1 MVSKKI
7 LSVAIAAAFSS
18 QAFAAIDL
26 TGGTN
31 GVGSGAVVYA
41 KEAITAAQVTNG
53 FVQTTAAG
61 TELNT
66 IAALGFG
73 VSAGSHAFIRIDLTN
88 AKFKTTVVA
97 ADVTL
102 PGKTVTTDYVVQVA
116 QGGAAGD
123 SYVILDVTAVTA
135 LTQAQTLQLALA
147 GLQVSPTAP
156 AAINFAHYSTS
167 PNAVGQTGALATDS
181 YTAISVANVLTP
193 TVVAHNAVADV
204 TVSPAF
210 TKFVGTGTAT
220 ESLGTVEFKLTAGSL
235 TAVGASVTTLSQVA
249 NIADGQ
255 SSLTVAGDLSFTT
268 DTDGV
273 AAATAANLTIGGSA
287 SDTAA
292 TNVPSGKHS
301 RFTTAG
307 LAVNTPYTVSVTAES
322 PINAGAYTLTTN
334 LVGIANAAYGPTNAS
349 SALGSITRSGTTV
362 QVPYITTYSDYNQR
376 LVLVNRSNL
385 DAPYS
390 ITFTPEAGVT
400 ATGKAAATGVLA
412 KGKTLILKAND
423 VVAITGGTRT
433 AATVV
438 VTAPDT
444 TIDAAT
450 TSVNLSDNSTDT
462 VNLH

>member
-7 LSVAIAAAFSS
+7 LGVAIAAAFSAP
-18 QAFAAIDL
+18 AFAAIDL
-26 TGGTN
+26 TLGTN
-31 GVGSGAVVYA
+31 GAGAGAVVYA
-41 KEAITAAQVTNG
+41 KETITTAQVVDG
-53 FVQTTAAG
+53 FVQLTAAG

-73 VSAGSHAFIRIDLTN
+73 VSAGSHAFIRVDLTN
-88 AKFKTTVVA
+88 AKFKTGVVA

-116 QGGAAGD
+116 QGGAVGD

-156 AAINFAHYSTS
+156 ATVGFAHYSTS

-181 YTAISVANVLTP
+181 YAAISVANVLTP
-193 TVVAHNAVADV
+193 TVVASNAVADV
-204 TVSPAF
+204 TAEPAF
-210 TKFVGTGTAT
+210 TEFDNGSTT
-220 ESLGTVEFKLTAGSL
+220 ESLGTVEFKLATGSL
-235 TAVGASVTTLSQVA
+235 TAVGATVNSLAQVA
-249 NIADGQ
+249 NVADGQ
-255 SSLTVAGDLSFTT
+255 SSLTIAGDLSFTT

-273 AAATAANLTIGGSA
+273 AADTAANLTIGGSA
-287 SDTAA
+287 SDVAA

-307 LAVNTPYTVSVTAES
+307 LAVNTPYTVSITAES
-322 PINAGAYTLTTN
+322 PINAGAYTLSTN
-334 LVGIANAAYGPTNAS
+334 LVGIANAAYGPQNVSA
-349 SALGSITRSGTTV
+349 ALGSITRSGTTV
-362 QVPYITTYSDYNQR
+362 QVPYITTFGDYNQR

-385 DAPYS
+385 DAPYT

-400 ATGKAAATGVLA
+400 ATGKAAATGTLP
-412 KGKTLILKAND
+412 KGKTVILKASD
-423 VVAITGGTRT
+423 VVEITGSTRT

-438 VTAPDT
+438 ITAPDT

-450 TSVNLSDNSTDT
+450 TSINLSDKSTDT

>member
-7 LSVAIAAAFSS
+7 LGVAIAAAFSS

-26 TGGTN
+26 TLGTD
-31 GVGSGAVVYA
+31 GAGTGAVVYA
-41 KEAITAAQVTNG
+41 KEAITQAQVTDG
-53 FVQTTAAG
+53 FVQVTAAG

-88 AKFKTTVVA
+88 AKFKTGVVA

-102 PGKTVTTDYVVQVA
+102 PTKTVTTDYVVQVA
-116 QGGAAGD
+116 QGGAVGD

-147 GLQVSPTAP
+147 GLQVSPTA
-156 AAINFAHYSTS
+156 AASINFAHYSTS

-181 YTAISVANVLTP
+181 YSAISVANVLKP
-193 TVVAHNAVADV
+193 TVVADNAVADV
-204 TVSPAF
+204 TASPAF
-210 TKFVGTGTAT
+210 TKFVDSGTAT
-220 ESLGTVEFKLTAGSL
+220 DALGTVEFKLTTGSL
-235 TAVGASVTTLSQVA
+235 TAVGASVTTLAQVA
-249 NIADGQ
+249 NVADGQ
-255 SSLTVAGDLSFTT
+255 SSVTIAGDLSFTT

-273 AAATAANLTIGGSA
+273 AAATAANLKVGGSN

-301 RFTTAG
+301 RFTTAAF
-307 LAVNTPYTVSVTAES
+307 AVNTPYTVAITAES
-322 PINAGAYTLTTN
+322 PINAGAYTLSTN
-334 LVGIANAAYGPTNAS
+334 LVGIANAAYGPQNVS

-362 QVPYITTYSDYNQR
+362 QVPYITTFGDYNQR

-385 DAPYS
+385 DAPYT

-400 ATGKAAATGVLA
+400 ATGKAAATGTLA
-412 KGKTLILKAND
+412 KGKTLILKSTD
-423 VVAITGGTRT
+423 VVEIAGSTRT

-450 TSVNLSDNSTDT
+450 TSVNLSDKSTDT
-462 VNLH
+462 VKLH